1 MLARF
6 EVGRRRVG
14 VPLCRG
20 VAGGAAASFLTV
32 FRMAS
37 ICLLVISRSLS
48 RFLSSSII
56 FPANLSMDSL
66 LANFRAFSRFNVSL
80 AVRRV
85 RTSVSSAITL
95 RICKLYAPF
104 NSSISPR
111 NWRICSRKYRSDP
124 VVPGFVGGAFLVLGA
139 LPVFDAFFGLDF
151 AGAGGSGVGVVS

>member
-1 MLARF
+1 MILA
-6 EVGRRRVG
+6 
-14 VPLCRG
+14 
-20 VAGGAAASFLTV
+20 AN
-32 FRMAS
+32 
-37 ICLLVISRSLS
+37 
-48 RFLSSSII
+48 SSID
-56 FPANLSMDSL
+56 LL

-124 VVPGFVGGAFLVLGA
+124 VVPEAVGGAFLVLGV
-139 LPVFDAFFGLDF
+139 LPVFDASLGLDF
-151 AGAGGSGVGVVS
+151 SGAGGSGVGGVS